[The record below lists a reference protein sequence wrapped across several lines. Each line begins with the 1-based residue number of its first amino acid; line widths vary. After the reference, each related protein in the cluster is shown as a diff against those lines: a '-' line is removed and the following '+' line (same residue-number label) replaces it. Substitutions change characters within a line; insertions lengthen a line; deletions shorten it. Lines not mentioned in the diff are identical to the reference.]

1 MPSPFDSHLSALA
14 QANSLAKMHRIA
26 GLDQSVASMLR
37 DVNALTAHGGL
48 ERLRQQTES
57 ILGTKDYLLREA
69 RKIASA
75 IEDAEQVRKRYA
87 SFFSD
92 AFGDMERYRRM
103 VSDAIG
109 PLSALRSVALYESEA
124 ARLAMQ
130 SGGLLGA
137 AGVKSYAEAFSAT
150 EQIRKQQELLA
161 TNLGEPLAGRW
172 LSSARDIAQQF
183 ASARDIIDKQ
193 AKAWRDATAFDPA
206 QLARGLGMPVMDAAS
221 FAAIARSSGVE
232 GLLAQLKSFG
242 IDEATLR
249 AVASTVAEDEDDVEE
264 LLRDSG
270 ETDGAPRRQ
279 LTKAQ
284 LVRLWNIVFILYSV
298 LFPLY
303 TWWDSN
309 QAEARITG
317 EIKAAE
323 ARTSAEIGASEQRTS
338 EKLGAMAKL
347 MERVVEIAE
356 QEVLAETNM
365 VVRERVATIRADP
378 RHGAG
383 VVAEAFP
390 NQVVTLLEERGKWIK
405 VEYYDWLARDERT
418 GWALKKYFA
427 RAEPAFRASRGHRLG
442 SSDQRQNAGGANKEA
457 PATAGQGDAGSV
469 FVAEAEQTLERRGVG
484 DRGTHP
490 LLLIDKPITKEEAK
504 ARIRA
509 IKALAREGKLR

>member
-1 MPSPFDSHLSALA
+1 MPSSFESNLSALA
-14 QANSLAKMHRIA
+14 HVNSLAKIQRTA
-26 GLDQSVASMLR
+26 GLDNSVASMLR
-37 DVNALTAHGGL
+37 DINTLTAHGGL

-57 ILGTKDYLLREA
+57 ILGTKDYVLREA
-69 RKIASA
+69 KKIASV

-87 SFFSD
+87 SVFSD
-92 AFGDMERYRRM
+92 TFGDMERYRRM

-109 PLSALRSVALYESEA
+109 PLSALRSVSLYESEA
-124 ARLAMQ
+124 ARLALQ
-130 SGGLLGA
+130 SDGLLGA
-137 AGVKSYAEAFSAT
+137 AGIKSYAKVFSAT
-150 EQIRKQQELLA
+150 EQIRKQQEFLA
-161 TNLGEPLAGRW
+161 TNLGEQLAGRW

-183 ASARDIIDKQ
+183 ASATGIIDKH
-193 AKAWRDATAFDPA
+193 AKAWRDASAFDPA
-206 QLARGLGMPVMDAAS
+206 RLARGLGMPVMDAAS
-221 FAAIARSSGVE
+221 FDAIVRTSGVE
-232 GLLAQLKSFG
+232 GLFAQLKSFG

-264 LLRDSG
+264 LLRDSN

-279 LTKAQ
+279 LTRAQ
-284 LVRLWNIVFILYSV
+284 LIRLWNIVFILYSV

-323 ARTSAEIGASEQRTS
+323 ARTSAETMAFEQRS
-338 EKLGAMAKL
+338 SDKLGAMAKL
-347 MERVVEIAE
+347 MEQVVEIAE
-356 QEVLAETNM
+356 QEVLAETDM
-365 VVRERVATIRADP
+365 VVRERVAVIRADS

-427 RAEPAFRASRGHRLG
+427 RVEPAVSESRGHRFG
-442 SSDQRQNAGGANKEA
+442 SSQRGQIAGSAYEEN
-457 PATAGQGDAGSV
+457 PATARQGDAGSA
-469 FVAEAEQTLERRGVG
+469 FVAEAEQALEQRGVG

-490 LLLIDKPITKEEAK
+490 LLIIDTPITKAEARE
-504 ARIRA
+504 RIRA
-509 IKALAREGKLR
+509 IKALARDGKLR